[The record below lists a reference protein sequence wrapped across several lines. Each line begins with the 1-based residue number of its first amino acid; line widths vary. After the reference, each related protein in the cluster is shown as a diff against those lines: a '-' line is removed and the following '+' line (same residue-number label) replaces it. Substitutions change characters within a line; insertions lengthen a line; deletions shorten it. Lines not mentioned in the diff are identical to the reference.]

1 MVYHNKSNREK
12 LQQWLDLVS
21 FQPLDMA
28 SFLNEIAHSDEFAN
42 YTTDW
47 LMASDDI
54 KIEEP
59 QANSNVR
66 VSLIL
71 NCLTA

>member
-1 MVYHNKSNREK
+1 MQHWS
-12 LQQWLDLVS
+12 DLVS
-21 FQPLDMA
+21 SQPLDMA

-54 KIEEP
+54 KIDEP
-59 QANSNVR
+59 QENNVR
-66 VSLIL
+66 FR
-71 NCLTA
+71 